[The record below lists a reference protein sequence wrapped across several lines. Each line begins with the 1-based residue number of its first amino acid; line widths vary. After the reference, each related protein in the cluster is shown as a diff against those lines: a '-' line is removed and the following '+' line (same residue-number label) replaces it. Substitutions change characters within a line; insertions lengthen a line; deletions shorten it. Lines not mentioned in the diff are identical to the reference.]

1 MPFKENTFFVSI
13 LAEIKGQKDE
23 ARNALSVSIHE
34 ISHLIFFEQLKS
46 LQKTDAV
53 PKELSKDLIH
63 YYKESLTAVL
73 LNEKPLVEILGIKN
87 YRGNPELKNLNLK
100 VGGKLININD
110 YLRVLYQKSKKEKS
124 FLAFLEESIN
134 SLAPYSQEFSQKWK
148 LWSQK

>member
-1 MPFKENTFFVSI
+1 M
-13 LAEIKGQKDE
+13 
-23 ARNALSVSIHE
+23 SIHE

-46 LQKTDAV
+46 LQKTDSV

-87 YRGNPELKNLNLK
+87 YRGNPGLKNLNLK

-148 LWSQK
+148 LWSQSNNKQEISKEYSTPIALKK